1 MRQLKIPAAF
11 VRGGTS
17 NGIAFLKEN
26 LPPDRDDWKEIF
38 LAAMGSPDPNRRQL
52 NGMGGGISSLS
63 KIMIVEKSKTD
74 GVDIDYTF
82 CQVAPKDDWV
92 AYTNICGNMA
102 SAVGPFAVDEGLVKP
117 EGDEVCLRVRSTNTG
132 VQFDTKFAIY
142 DGKAAVEGDFKLPG
156 VSGTGSPVRNEFLD
170 PGGANTASLL
180 PSGNI
185 IDQLELLN
193 GKKVDASL
201 VDATLAVAYVAAEAI
216 GITGKELPAQVDDD
230 PHLMEQL
237 EHLRCQAGILM
248 GLGDS
253 LDYIRDESAV
263 VPKICFV
270 TPPQDSP
277 SLSGEILKAD
287 DCDFTARMMSSGN
300 CHRALP
306 STGSACIA
314 VAARI
319 EGSTVHRVARTTN
332 DPASDVRVM
341 HPSGILS
348 VTADVEKTS
357 TGWYCNSV
365 GVYRTQRRLFDGFV
379 YVPASKVPS
388 LVTARAKMSKAA
400 N

>member
-1 MRQLKIPAAF
+1 M
-11 VRGGTS
+11 
-17 NGIAFLKEN
+17 
-26 LPPDRDDWKEIF
+26 
-38 LAAMGSPDPNRRQL
+38 
-52 NGMGGGISSLS
+52 
-63 KIMIVEKSKTD
+63 
-74 GVDIDYTF
+74 
-82 CQVAPKDDWV
+82 
-92 AYTNICGNMA
+92 
-102 SAVGPFAVDEGLVKP
+102 
-117 EGDEVCLRVRSTNTG
+117 
-132 VQFDTKFAIY
+132 
-142 DGKAAVEGDFKLPG
+142 
-156 VSGTGSPVRNEFLD
+156 RNEFLD
-170 PGGANTASLL
+170 PGGANTAALL

-201 VDATLAVAYVAAEAI
+201 VDATLAVAYVIAEDME
-216 GITGKELPAQVDDD
+216 ITGKELPAQVDDD

-237 EHLRCQAGILM
+237 KHLRCQAGVLM

-253 LDYIRDESAV
+253 LNYIRDNSAV

-270 TPPQDSP
+270 TPPQNSP

-287 DCDFTARMMSSGN
+287 DCDFTARMISSGN

-319 EGSTVHRVARTTN
+319 EGSTVNRVARDTD
-332 DPASDVRVM
+332 DPSSDARVM

-348 VTADVEKTS
+348 VTADVEKTNS
-357 TGWYCNSV
+357 GWYCNRV

-388 LVTARAKMSKAA
+388 LIAAQKKLSEAAK
-400 N
+400 